1 MESLNSI
8 LWIDDIRNPP
18 AELSGCDVARSY
30 QAALQLLEKNIYSTI
45 YLDHDLASFEADGR
59 EKTGYDIVLYLVQRK
74 MDGLPVPKNYHL
86 LTANPVGY
94 DNMLAAINR
103 YLL

>member
-1 MESLNSI
+1 MERV
-8 LWIDDIRNPP
+8 LWVYDIRNPP
-18 AELSGCDVARSY
+18 AELMGCDIARSY
-30 QAALQLLEKNIYSTI
+30 FEAIELLEANSYGTI

-74 MDGLPVPKNYHL
+74 SDGLPVPKTYHL

-94 DNMLAAINR
+94 DNMRAVISR
-103 YLL
+103 YLG

>member
-1 MESLNSI
+1 MPRV
-8 LWIDDIRNPP
+8 LWVDDIRNPP
-18 AELSGCDVARSY
+18 QELAGCDVARNY
-30 QAALQLLEKNIYSTI
+30 HEAIAFLEKNAYETI

-74 MDGLPVPKNYHL
+74 MDGLPVPKDYHL

-94 DNMLAAINR
+94 DNMLAVINR